1 MMNLFKSYTVYEELV
16 TFIEFLRRQLYI
28 EERTVQEAFSRLIC
42 DRVMW
47 RKRV

>member
-28 EERTVQEAFSRLIC
+28 IVVQLSR
-42 DRVMW
+42 
-47 RKRV
+47 